1 LFYGLHDIICGC
13 GMFSTE
19 KITEKIC
26 EASGKPIDK
35 VKKMISEKQDELSG
49 LVSEEGAAYMVAREL
64 GINLIQESRREF
76 KIRNIVSGLRS
87 IDLVA
92 RVVRIYEEREFE
104 RNGKKGCVVNVLL
117 GDETGII
124 RMSLWNDETSLVK
137 EGKLK
142 EGETVRVQGCWS
154 KSDNRDNPELRLGR
168 GSLQKA
174 DTVIEMPKKE
184 FIEEGF
190 SKLQRKELAD
200 VKEGQSVEARAAL
213 VQVFARNPF
222 FEVCPEC
229 DSRVKQADGKWMCD
243 EHKEVNPSYA
253 LVMSGIID
261 DGTGNMRVTFFR
273 EQAERMFGKGTD
285 ELRKISLEK
294 SDASAIFDDFPNLG
308 REFIFQGRVK
318 RNDYTERIEM
328 IVNNISDVD
337 VKKETDQILKG
348 LGA

>member
-1 LFYGLHDIICGC
+1 
-13 GMFSTE
+13 MFSTE
-19 KITEKIC
+19 KIIEKIC
-26 EASGKPIDK
+26 ETSGESTAK
-35 VKKMISEKQDELSG
+35 VKRMISEKQDELSG

-64 GINLIQESRREF
+64 GINLIEESRREF

-92 RVVRIYEEREFE
+92 RVVRIYDEREFE
-104 RNGKKGCVVNVLL
+104 RNGKKGCVINVLL

-142 EGETVRVQGCWS
+142 EGETVMIQGCWS
-154 KSDNRDNPELRLGR
+154 KADNRDNPELRLGR
-168 GSLQKA
+168 GTLQKSDA
-174 DTVIEMPKKE
+174 VVEVPKKE
-184 FIEEGF
+184 VIEEGF
-190 SKLQRKELAD
+190 SKVQRKNLSD
-200 VKEGQSVEARAAL
+200 VKEGQNVEARAAL

-229 DSRVKQADGKWMCD
+229 GSRVKQADGKWVCD
-243 EHKEVNPSYA
+243 EHKEVKPSYA

-261 DGTGNMRVTFFR
+261 DGTGNLRATFFR
-273 EQAERMFGKGTD
+273 EQAERMFGKSTE
-285 ELRKISLEK
+285 ELRKLAMEK
-294 SDASAIFDDFPNLG
+294 SDAAAVFDDFPNLG

-328 IVNNISDVD
+328 IVNGISEVD
-337 VKKETDQILKG
+337 VKKETDHILKAM
-348 LGA
+348 GA

>member
-1 LFYGLHDIICGC
+1 MCCMISVVGR
-13 GMFSTE
+13 MFSTE
-19 KITEKIC
+19 KIIEKIC
-26 EASGKPIDK
+26 ETSGESPEK

-76 KIRNIVSGLRS
+76 KIKNIVSGIRS

-92 RVVRIYEEREFE
+92 RIVRIYEEREFE
-104 RNGKKGCVVNVLL
+104 RNGKKGCVINVLL

-124 RMSLWNDETSLVK
+124 RMSLWNDETALVK

-142 EGETVRVQGCWS
+142 EGETVKIQGCWS
-154 KSDNRDNPELRLGR
+154 KSDNRDNPELRLGK

-174 DTVIEMPKKE
+174 DTVVEVPDMKAAIEGGP
-184 FIEEGF
+184 
-190 SKLQRKELAD
+190 SKVQRKELAE
-200 VKEGQSVEARAAL
+200 VKEGQNIETRAAL

-229 DSRVKQADGKWMCD
+229 GSRVKQNEGKWICD

-253 LVMSGIID
+253 LVMSGVID
-261 DGTGNMRVTFFR
+261 DGTGNIRATFFR
-273 EQAERMFGKGTD
+273 EQAERMFGKSTED
-285 ELRKISLEK
+285 LRKIALEK
-294 SDASAIFDDFPNLG
+294 SDAAAIFEDFPNLG

-328 IVNNISDVD
+328 IINGISEVD
-337 VKKETDQILKG
+337 VKRETDQILKG

>member
-1 LFYGLHDIICGC
+1 
-13 GMFSTE
+13 MFSTE
-19 KITEKIC
+19 KIIEKIC
-26 EASGKPIDK
+26 ETSGENPEK
-35 VKKMISEKQDELSG
+35 VKRMVSEKQDELSG
-49 LVSEEGAAYMVAREL
+49 LVSEEGAAYMVARDL

-76 KIRNIVSGLRS
+76 KIKNIVSGIRS

-92 RVVRIYEEREFE
+92 RVVRIYEERGFE
-104 RNGKKGCVVNVLL
+104 RNGKKGCVINVLL

-142 EGETVRVQGCWS
+142 EGETVRIQGCWS

-174 DTVIEMPKKE
+174 DTVVEMPKKE
-184 FIEEGF
+184 VMEGV
-190 SKLQRKELAD
+190 STGPSRSERRELAD
-200 VKEGQSVEARAAL
+200 VKEGQNVEARAAL

-229 DSRVKQADGKWMCD
+229 GSRVKQSDGKWVCD
-243 EHKEVNPSYA
+243 DHGEVKPSYA

-261 DGTGNMRVTFFR
+261 DGTGNVRATFFR
-273 EQAERMFGKGTD
+273 EQAERMFGKGTED
-285 ELRKISLEK
+285 LRKAALEK

-328 IVNNISDVD
+328 IVNGISEVD
-337 VKKETDQILKG
+337 VKGETGQILKG

>member
-1 LFYGLHDIICGC
+1 
-13 GMFSTE
+13 MFSTE
-19 KITEKIC
+19 KIMEKIC
-26 EASGKPIDK
+26 ETSGETPAK

-49 LVSEEGAAYMVAREL
+49 LVSEEGAAYMVAREM

-92 RVVRIYEEREFE
+92 RVVRIYDERGFE
-104 RNGKKGCVVNVLL
+104 RNGKKGCVINILL

-142 EGETVRVQGCWS
+142 EGETVRIQGCWS
-154 KSDNRDNPELRLGR
+154 KADNRDSPELRLGR

-174 DTVIEMPKKE
+174 DTVVEMPNKE
-184 FIEEGF
+184 VMDEGF
-190 SKLQRKELAD
+190 SRVQRKELAD
-200 VKEGQSVEARAAL
+200 VKEGQNVEARAAL

-229 DSRVKQADGKWMCD
+229 SSRVKQADGKWVCD
-243 EHKEVNPSYA
+243 EHKEVKPSYA

-261 DGTGNMRVTFFR
+261 DGTGNIRATFFR
-273 EQAERMFGKGTD
+273 EQAESMFGKSTE
-285 ELRKISLEK
+285 ELREIALKK
-294 SDASAIFDDFPNLG
+294 SEAAAIFDDFPNLG
-308 REFIFQGRVK
+308 KEFIFQGRVK

-328 IVNNISDVD
+328 IVNSISEVD
-337 VKKETDQILKG
+337 VKRETDHILKG
-348 LGA
+348 LDA